1 MVNDDGGGGNRGI
14 GRGRKA
20 GDNYKSV
27 ADGHRQRSTLSGNGN
42 DGSSGNS
49 DSNGNINDDGGGR
62 NRGVIGGGKAGGN
75 NGN

>member
-1 MVNDDGGGGNRGI
+1 MVNNDGGSGNRGI
-14 GRGRKA
+14 GGGRKA

-27 ADGHRQRSTLSGNGN
+27 ADGHRQQSTLSGNGN
-42 DGSSGNS
+42 DGSNS
-49 DSNGNINDDGGGR
+49 NSNSNEDINDDGDGR